1 MVSGVGGHEA
11 GEHETMTTFAD
22 HDVTL
27 EMDSVALWDLDHGE
41 ELGLGSASEAVVGE
55 LGHDGGVRAAPAVH
69 RLHCGVDI
77 GEAEA
82 SPDRHPEAAVILG
95 DVGPVKCQVSVLSP
109 VPSCLPHLSIQSWT
123 TS

>member
-1 MVSGVGGHEA
+1 
-11 GEHETMTTFAD
+11 MTTLHTFAD

-41 ELGLGSASEAVVGE
+41 ELGLSGASEAVVGE
-55 LGHDGGVRAAPAVH
+55 LGHDGGVWAAPAVH
-69 RLHCGVDI
+69 QLHCGVNI
-77 GEAEA
+77 REAEA
-82 SPDRHPEAAVILG
+82 PPDRHPEAAVIVR
-95 DVGPVKCQVSVLSP
+95 DVSPAKCQVSVLSP